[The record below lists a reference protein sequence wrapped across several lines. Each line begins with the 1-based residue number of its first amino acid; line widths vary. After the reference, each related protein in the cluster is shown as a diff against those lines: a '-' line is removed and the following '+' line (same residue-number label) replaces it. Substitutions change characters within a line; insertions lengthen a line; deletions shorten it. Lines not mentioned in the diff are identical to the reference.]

1 MRKVITM
8 TRTNKDILE
17 IQIDHYKDMLKRTRK
32 ENHDLLPV
40 INYFRNDYEEAL
52 FTVVTRP
59 FSPEEKYVT
68 FATPLLLNAI
78 LPVDKVSITMDAN
91 VSMVD
96 KEEEVQEMVSPS
108 KDPSSLDIIFS
119 TLYQRDGKSQSEGLQ
134 YTIKDKTGDLVFHE
148 DSREMFSQDLSN
160 ESMGGAIAD
169 IVFGSFAGDSELL
182 NQLTEVDTDK
192 ERTEEYF
199 MPIMQLLD
207 SLDYLV
213 MCSESG
219 INFLKSLGIEDTPFI
234 SAEDYN
240 NITKEEE

>member
-1 MRKVITM
+1 M
-8 TRTNKDILE
+8 TRTNKDILK
-17 IQIDHYKDMLKRTRK
+17 IQIDHYRDMMKETVKDRG
-32 ENHDLLPV
+32 DVLPV

-59 FSPEEKYVT
+59 FSSEEKYVT

-91 VSMVD
+91 VSVVD
-96 KEEEVQEMVSPS
+96 KEEGVQEMVSPS

-119 TLYQRDGKSQSEGLQ
+119 TLYQRDGQSQSEGIQ
-134 YTIKDKTGDLVFHE
+134 YTIKDKTGDLIFHE
-148 DSREMFSQDLSN
+148 DSREMFSQDLSK

-192 ERTEEYF
+192 ERTQEYF
-199 MPIMQLLD
+199 MPIMHLLAQ
-207 SLDYLV
+207 LDYLV
-213 MCSESG
+213 MCSQSG
-219 INFLKSLGIEDTPFI
+219 IDFLKSLGIEDTPFV
-234 SAEDYN
+234 SAKDYN
-240 NITKEEE
+240 DILKEEE